1 MKKVLIVGAGLSG
14 SYIARQLADLGCKV
28 EIVEQRATVGGNLYD
43 EVDTL
48 TGCTVHKYGPH
59 IFHTSDAKLWKF
71 VNKFAEFNPFK
82 LTTDVYFPKEMK
94 YIKGPFN
101 FATIN
106 SLYAPEKAERIKAKN
121 ARIL

>member
-59 IFHTSDAKLWKF
+59 IFIHQTLS
-71 VNKFAEFNPFK
+71 
-82 LTTDVYFPKEMK
+82 Y
-94 YIKGPFN
+94 G
-101 FATIN
+101 
-106 SLYAPEKAERIKAKN
+106 SLLISLLSL
-121 ARIL
+121 ILLS